1 VTRSAWRLIVDAAQ
15 DGASNMATDEAMLD
29 AYDGDRRH
37 APPTLRLYG
46 WRPAALSLGR
56 NEASASAY
64 DPQAAAREG
73 IDVVRRPT
81 GGSAVL
87 HELER
92 TYAIAGARGTAPFDG
107 GALDLYR
114 AIASAL
120 VRALARLGVA
130 AAAVEPGRGAGR
142 RASGSCFETTGAWE
156 IAAGGRKIVGSAQAR
171 RRRSFLQ
178 HGSIPIRLE
187 PERLASITGV
197 PVSGDRFTDLER
209 ASGGPLQPALL
220 DRALIAGFEETFGAA
235 WTAEGL
241 SESEALRAAELR
253 CWKYDSI
260 AWTRDATIG
269 AREARWGPPVAR

>member
-1 VTRSAWRLIVDAAQ
+1 MTRRAWRLIVDAEQ

-29 AYDGDRRH
+29 AYDGERRQ

-56 NEASASAY
+56 NQPAEAAY
-64 DPQAAAREG
+64 DPGAVAREG

-81 GGSAVL
+81 GGTAVL
-87 HELER
+87 HEFER
-92 TYAIAGARGTAPFDG
+92 TYAIVGDRGTPPFDR

-114 AIASAL
+114 AIAGAL
-120 VRALARLGVA
+120 VLALARLGIA
-130 AAAVEPGRGAGR
+130 GEAVEPARGSGR
-142 RASGSCFETTGAWE
+142 RPSGSCFETTGAWE

-178 HGSIPIRLE
+178 HGSIPVRLD
-187 PERLASITGV
+187 PARLASITGV
-197 PVSGDRFTDLER
+197 AIEGRRFTDLER
-209 ASGGPLQPALL
+209 AAGGPVGAGDL
-220 DRALIAGFEETFGAA
+220 DRAVIAAFEESFGAA
-235 WTAEGL
+235 WAAGGL
-241 SESEALRAAELR
+241 SEWEALRAAELR